1 MKNSYFNYVPFP
13 NALSRANAIFFI
25 LTLANYKLSG
35 RNCLIARVSYSYL
48 GLNFCVCSLF

>member
-35 RNCLIARVSYSYL
+35 RNCLIARVSYSCL